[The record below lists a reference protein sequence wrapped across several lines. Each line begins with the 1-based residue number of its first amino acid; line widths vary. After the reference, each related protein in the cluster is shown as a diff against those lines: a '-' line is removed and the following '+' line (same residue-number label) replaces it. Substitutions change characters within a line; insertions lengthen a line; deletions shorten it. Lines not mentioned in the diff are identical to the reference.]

1 MRWGR
6 RLWCVCSRSQG
17 QPSGARSRAMMARS
31 SSCLAFSSSL
41 SMVGLARGLKIGS
54 LVLFRPLT
62 ASPVEPTTPP
72 TQARG
77 GAGRL
82 RPGRLVVG
90 AFRFLAAFL
99 FVLAVPVAIVTTNV
113 RFLADEQRV
122 YRYAVDEFGAVQTTG
137 VSRDELL
144 RAAAEIRAYFASGQD
159 VLSIRVN
166 QGDREISLFNAR
178 ETAHMKDVKDRFLA
192 LNRVQEFSLLYALG
206 YVAAVVLW
214 AREVSLRGLALR
226 VAAGCLLML
235 VAIGAASA
243 FAMSGFDSA
252 WTEFHRVLF
261 SNDFWRLNPATDHLI
276 QMFPPD
282 FWESIVFFA
291 GLLTARDAE
300 VDTSA
305 D

>member
-1 MRWGR
+1 M
-6 RLWCVCSRSQG
+6 
-17 QPSGARSRAMMARS
+17 
-31 SSCLAFSSSL
+31 
-41 SMVGLARGLKIGS
+41 
-54 LVLFRPLT
+54 
-62 ASPVEPTTPP
+62 
-72 TQARG
+72 
-77 GAGRL
+77 
-82 RPGRLVVG
+82 G

-252 WTEFHRVLF
+252 WTDFHRVLF
-261 SNDFWRLNPATDHLI
+261 SNEFWRLNPATDHLI

-291 GLLTARDAE
+291 GLLTAAE
-300 VDTSA
+300 AALLLVGAGIYLGVTSRQA
-305 D
+305 TPRRLQPYYV